1 MPPRS
6 YRFNAPT
13 NPFLQVL
20 YFIVGGVLLIGA
32 VLMGAVILAVALGI
46 AIILG
51 LVIYVR
57 IWWLRRR
64 LRQSGRSQSD
74 RNPSGSGRT
83 QGDDVLEVEY
93 TVVDERDDRH
103 RRE

>member
-6 YRFNAPT
+6 YSFNPPT

-32 VLMGAVILAVALGI
+32 VLMGAVILAFALGL
-46 AIILG
+46 AIVLG

-57 IWWLRRR
+57 VWWLKRKFRKAAEG
-64 LRQSGRSQSD
+64 QSRPDGGRGRS
-74 RNPSGSGRT
+74 
-83 QGDDVLEVEY
+83 DDVLEVEY
-93 TVVDERDDRH
+93 TVVDERDDRN
-103 RRE
+103 RRD